1 MRHNYICT
9 INFIYIMRNVYYFN
23 ISFRNVKSSWWIDC
37 TPGSTFV

>member
-9 INFIYIMRNVYYFN
+9 INFIYIMSVYYFN

-37 TPGSTFV
+37 TPGNTFV